1 MAQNADDDDV
11 GIARV
16 DEDRADEARIFQA
29 DVGPGGAGV
38 GGAIDAV
45 AGGLFAG
52 ADDYDI
58 WVRWGDGD
66 VADGGYVLVVEDGLP
81 VGAAARGFPD
91 AAAGGAHVVRGGI
104 AGNACYGGDASGAV
118 GADQAPA

>member
-1 MAQNADDDDV
+1 MPENANDDDI

-16 DEDRADEARIFQA
+16 NYYRGDEAGIFQA

-38 GGAIDAV
+38 GRAIDAI

-58 WVRWGDGD
+58 CVRRGDGD

-81 VGAAARGFPD
+81 GDAAARGFPD
-91 AAAGGAHVVRGGI
+91 ATAGGADVVGGGI
-104 AGNACYGGDASGAV
+104 AGNASDGGDASGAV